1 MKLEKELIETY
12 LLPLAQND
20 PAALGFQDDAAL
32 FQPEPGT
39 ELVISKDLS
48 LEGVHFLPSD
58 TPENIGFKAL
68 AVNIS
73 DMNAK
78 AAQPRGFFL
87 GLAFP
92 DAPDPSWM
100 EGFCKSLGVLSKAF
114 ECPLLGGDITHSKGG
129 LAISV
134 TIFGTVEAGKMVK
147 RSTANEGDRIFVSGT
162 LGDAA
167 LGLKLMQDG
176 DLQQHWQ
183 LTDEETGYLKHR
195 YCHPIPRGG
204 FNPLIKEFA
213 SAALDVSDGLI
224 SDLENLCRAS
234 NKSAAIQLGSVPLSE
249 PLQKAIK
256 IEPGL
261 FAHALGW
268 GDDYE
273 ILATIPADRV
283 ASFKQEC
290 MLNGVPVIEIG
301 EITAGSQPPEYFDEN
316 GEKQQLLTST
326 FEHF

>member
-20 PAALGFQDDAAL
+20 AAALGFQDDAAL

-39 ELVISKDLS
+39 ELVISKDLL
-48 LEGVHFLPSD
+48 LEGVHFLSCD

-68 AVNIS
+68 AVNVS

-78 AAQPRGFFL
+78 AACPRGFFL

-92 DAPDPSWM
+92 KAPDPSWM
-100 EGFCKSLGVLSKAF
+100 EGFCASLSVLSKAF
-114 ECPLLGGDITHSKGG
+114 YCPLLGGDITHSKSG

-147 RSTANEGDRIFVSGT
+147 RSTANVGDRIFVSGT

-167 LGLKLMQDG
+167 LGLKLMQDSN
-176 DLQQHWQ
+176 LQQRWQ
-183 LTDEETGYLKHR
+183 LDHEETKYLIHR

-204 FNPLIKEFA
+204 FNPLIKEHA
-213 SAALDVSDGLI
+213 SAAIDVSDGLI

-234 NKSAAIQLGSVPLSE
+234 NKSADVQLNQVPLSSALE
-249 PLQKAIK
+249 KAIK
-256 IEPGL
+256 VEPAL

-273 ILATIPADRV
+273 IMATIPADQ
-283 ASFKQEC
+283 AAAFKQEC
-290 MLNGVPVIEIG
+290 MLNGVPVTEIG
-301 EITAGSQPPEYFDEN
+301 TITAGTQPPQYFNEK
-316 GEKQQLLTST
+316 GEKQQMLAST